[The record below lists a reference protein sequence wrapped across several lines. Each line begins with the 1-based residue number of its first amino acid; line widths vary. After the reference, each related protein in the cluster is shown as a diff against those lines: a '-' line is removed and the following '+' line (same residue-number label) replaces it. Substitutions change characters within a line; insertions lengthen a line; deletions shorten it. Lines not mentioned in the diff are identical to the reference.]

1 MSSLFR
7 PHDRAVA
14 LRNLQEAGAIL
25 TTTESVIFALMR
37 DAKHPKFR
45 EISGMVKQHN
55 FSIVNEFANQL
66 DV

>member
-1 MSSLFR
+1 
-7 PHDRAVA
+7 
-14 LRNLQEAGAIL
+14 LQEAGAIL

-55 FSIVNEFANQL
+55 SSIVNEFANQL